1 MTLIDG
7 QDSNPWEQFETLGEI
22 FGFVHKQHG
31 LDGVRRTLEL
41 DTEGVFTREA
51 LHDAARELKAAGLTK
66 AAAVVTEFAA
76 NSPSMLDLRYCDYAT
91 QEPYVSSPDNHYNIE
106 AWRRSQ
112 RRQLQCAWSLILASP
127 ASHFAILRV
136 SAIGVACS
144 MAATDGSVN
153 SIDVNGGVRS
163 NSARIV
169 PLAYR
174 LLTGPN
180 HDLTPSVQPIV
191 SIR

>member
-66 AAAVVTEFAA
+66 AAAVVAEFAA
-76 NSPSMLDLRYCDYAT
+76 NSPSML
-91 QEPYVSSPDNHYNIE
+91 V
-106 AWRRSQ
+106 
-112 RRQLQCAWSLILASP
+112 
-127 ASHFAILRV
+127 AI
-136 SAIGVACS
+136 
-144 MAATDGSVN
+144 
-153 SIDVNGGVRS
+153 S
-163 NSARIV
+163 NSVAMHRK
-169 PLAYR
+169 AQQ
-174 LLTGPN
+174 
-180 HDLTPSVQPIV
+180 TPRAMWLQF
-191 SIR
+191 RAL